1 MSGCVLSKP
10 GTLRAWFAAARPAT
24 LPAAVVP
31 VLVGTA
37 AATRDGLFRL
47 GPFLA
52 ALGASVL
59 IQIGTNLA
67 NDYFDHQKGADTAER
82 LGPKRLIQNAVATPQ
97 QVLLATL
104 LCFGASAL
112 IGLYLVFVGGWPI
125 LIIGVLSILSGLAY
139 TGGPYPLGYNGL
151 GDLFVFVFFGL
162 VAVAGTYYL
171 HAGTV
176 DVLAWWAAI
185 PVGLL
190 VTNILVVNNVRD
202 INTDR
207 AVGKRTLATR
217 IGRRATRVQYVL
229 FFVVAYLVPPL
240 LWFASLLSAW
250 ALLPWLSLP
259 LAVRAVRGVLVHE
272 DGPTLNKMLR
282 ATGRLHL
289 LYGMLFAVSLLL

>member
-10 GTLRAWFAAARPAT
+10 GNLRAWFAAARPAT

-37 AATRDGLFRL
+37 AATRDGFFRL

-82 LGPKRLIQNAVATPQ
+82 LGPIRLIQNAVATPQ
-97 QVLLATL
+97 QVLLATV

-112 IGLYLVFVGGWPI
+112 IGLYLVSVGGWPI
-125 LIIGVLSILSGLAY
+125 LIIGILSILSGLAY

-171 HAGTV
+171 HAGSV

-229 FFVVAYLVPPL
+229 FFVIAYLVPPL
-240 LWFASLLSAW
+240 LWFAGLLSAW
-250 ALLPWLSLP
+250 VLLPWLSLP

-282 ATGRLHL
+282 TTGRLHML
-289 LYGMLFAVSLLL
+289 FGVLFAVSLLL

>member
-1 MSGCVLSKP
+1 MSGGVLSKP

>member
-1 MSGCVLSKP
+1 M
-10 GTLRAWFAAARPAT
+10 RAWLAAARPAT

-37 AATRDGLFRL
+37 AATRDGFFRL

-52 ALGASVL
+52 ALGASLL
-59 IQIGTNLA
+59 IQVGTNLA

-82 LGPKRLIQNAVATPQ
+82 LGPKRLIQNAVATPK
-97 QVLLATL
+97 QVLRATM

-125 LIIGVLSILSGLAY
+125 LIIGILSILSGLAY

-171 HAGTV
+171 HTGSINA
-176 DVLAWWAAI
+176 LAWWAAI

-202 INTDR
+202 IPTDR

-217 IGRRATRVQYVL
+217 IGRRASRIQYVL
-229 FFVVAYLVPPL
+229 FFVVAYLVPPA
-240 LWFASLLSAW
+240 LWFVGLLSAW
-250 ALLPWLSLP
+250 ALLPWLTVP

-289 LYGMLFAVSLLL
+289 LFGVLFAVSLLL

>member
-97 QVLLATL
+97 QVLLASL

-282 ATGRLHL
+282 ATGRLHML
-289 LYGMLFAVSLLL
+289 FGVLFAVSLLL